1 MPSGLV
7 RAIQTKASI
16 TTSTGETDAGSEV
29 GAGGARKRLKL
40 VTVFGDAMTAFPAA
54 GSKRLLERAT
64 PTRSETAA
72 SDLPSSVSRQ

>member
-40 VTVFGDAMTAFPAA
+40 VAAFGGCDDRLPRRRLKEAPGARNAYA
-54 GSKRLLERAT
+54 KRN
-64 PTRSETAA
+64 SG
-72 SDLPSSVSRQ
+72 